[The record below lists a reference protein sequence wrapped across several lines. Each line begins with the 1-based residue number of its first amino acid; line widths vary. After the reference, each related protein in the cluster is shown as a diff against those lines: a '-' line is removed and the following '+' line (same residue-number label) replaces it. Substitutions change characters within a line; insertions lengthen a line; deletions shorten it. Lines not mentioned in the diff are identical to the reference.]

1 MQKTSMF
8 IIESTIKTEI
18 NVTLLENIKE
28 LVMIVAI

>member
-1 MQKTSMF
+1 MQRTSMF

>member
-1 MQKTSMF
+1 MF